1 VTATTERP
9 APAVRL
15 TPPWTRR
22 RVELTVLAV
31 IMALLSVWSVWRV
44 GFSPAAIV
52 EGWTAMT
59 NLIFG
64 TETRD
69 GMLPPRFDQ
78 VDLIIE
84 QTFITF
90 FMAIMATAIA
100 AGLSFPLAFLAA
112 ANTSP
117 NKVVRLIAR
126 GIIVMAR
133 TIPDLVFAAIFVR
146 AFRIGPL
153 AGILAIGLH
162 AIGMCG
168 KLLADSIEETDP
180 GPREAIAATGG
191 GWFQQMS
198 TGVLPQVVPT
208 YIGIVLYRLDI
219 NFRSS
224 TVLGIVG
231 AGGIGQLFNTYKG
244 SLRWDLAT
252 GVVLFI
258 IITVLL
264 VEFLSARTRTALL
277 GHDTAGQRRKA
288 GGAMARL
295 GEHFGRT
302 PVSAADF
309 IPVKSE
315 KDPTAFDRVKLLP
328 PWTEY
333 RRKMAL
339 YTAGAIALVVASFPV
354 TGISMQTFLMGV
366 RLEFGDPGPGEL
378 PSVWNIALRLI
389 PIELDPFRIQLEW
402 LDDRI
407 IDAMF
412 ETIAIGFAATAVGVA
427 LSIPLGYLAARNI
440 APNSFVYGIARG
452 FMVAVRSIP
461 DIVIA
466 VIFVAGI
473 GLGPLAGTLAL
484 IIGVLGFGAKFYA
497 DALEEVSEG
506 PRDGVRSVGAT
517 RMQEVTTA
525 VTPQFVPSLTSNSLY
540 ILDIMIRSSAVLG
553 LVGAG
558 GIGFFLFNAAQSLQF
573 EVVGGLIILV
583 FAVVFL
589 VERVSD
595 WARERLI

>member
-1 VTATTERP
+1 
-9 APAVRL
+9 
-15 TPPWTRR
+15 
-22 RVELTVLAV
+22 
-31 IMALLSVWSVWRV
+31 
-44 GFSPAAIV
+44 AIV
-52 EGWTAMT
+52 EGGTAMT

-64 TETRD
+64 TDLRD
-69 GMLPPRFDQ
+69 GMLPPRFEQ
-78 VDLIIE
+78 IDLIIE

-90 FMAIMATAIA
+90 FMAILATAIA
-100 AGLSFPLAFLAA
+100 GGLSFPLAFLAA
-112 ANTSP
+112 VNTAP
-117 NKVVRLIAR
+117 NKAVRLIAR
-126 GIIVMAR
+126 GIIVMSR

-168 KLLADSIEETDP
+168 KLLADAIEESDP

-198 TGVLPQVVPT
+198 TGILPQVVPT
-208 YIGIVLYRLDI
+208 YLGVVLYRLDI

-244 SLRWDLAT
+244 SLRWDLAS

-258 IITVLL
+258 IATVLL
-264 VEFLSARTRTALL
+264 VEFLSARARTALL
-277 GHDTAGQRRKA
+277 GHDTAGQRRNA
-288 GGAMARL
+288 GGVMARL

-302 PVSAADF
+302 PVVAADF
-309 IPVKSE
+309 APGKAE
-315 KDPTAFDRVKLLP
+315 AEMARFDRTKLLP
-328 PWTEY
+328 PWTRY

-339 YTAGAIALVVASFPV
+339 YAAGAAALVVASFPV
-354 TGISMQTFLMGV
+354 TGFSMQTFLMGF
-366 RLEFGDPGPGEL
+366 RLQFSDPGSGEL

-402 LDDRI
+402 LDERI

-412 ETIAIGFAATAVGVA
+412 ETIAIGFSATTIGVA

-440 APNSFVYGIARG
+440 APNSFVYGAARA
-452 FMVAVRSIP
+452 FMVALRGIP

-473 GLGPLAGTLAL
+473 GLGPLAGTIAL

-497 DALEEVSEG
+497 DSLEEVSEG
-506 PRDGVRSVGAT
+506 PRDGVTSVGAS
-517 RMQEVTTA
+517 RLQEVATA

-558 GIGFFLFNAAQSLQF
+558 GIGFYLFNAAQSLQF
-573 EVVGGLIILV
+573 EVVGGIIIMV
-583 FAVVFL
+583 FVVVFL
-589 VERVSD
+589 IERVSD
-595 WARERLI
+595 WARARLI